1 MGTRR
6 LSLLVSLSEKTYI
19 VLRSLKMTLII
30 LDETDEILVYVSF
43 QEGRGLVFSF
53 MENLVPIL
61 LNLKGAMIT
70 DQLSNQ

>member
-1 MGTRR
+1 
-6 LSLLVSLSEKTYI
+6 VKNNYI

-70 DQLSNQ
+70 DQISDR

>member
-1 MGTRR
+1 
-6 LSLLVSLSEKTYI
+6 
-19 VLRSLKMTLII
+19 MTLII

-70 DQLSNQ
+70 DQLSGSNNAFSDLG

>member
-1 MGTRR
+1 
-6 LSLLVSLSEKTYI
+6 VKNNYI

-30 LDETDEILVYVSF
+30 LDETDEILVYASF
-43 QEGRGLVFSF
+43 QEGRGLIFSF

-70 DQLSNQ
+70 DQISDR

>member
-1 MGTRR
+1 
-6 LSLLVSLSEKTYI
+6 
-19 VLRSLKMTLII
+19 MTLII

-70 DQLSNQ
+70 DQISDR